1 MAVTLNETPSANRL
15 HIGIFGKTNSGK
27 SSFINAFS
35 GQKVSIV
42 ADIAGT
48 TTDPVYKPMEI
59 YPLGPCVLIDT
70 AGFADE
76 GELGALRMEKTKLA
90 AQKTD
95 AGIILFSGRDMKEEL
110 DWFRYFKEK
119 NTPVIPV
126 LSKADTY
133 EQEEKSFLISQIK
146 KETGVT
152 PCCISSVTGEGI
164 QEIKE
169 NLTRCIPEGYGNR
182 MITGNLVSAGDL
194 VLLVMPQDI
203 QAPKGRLILP
213 QVQTLRELLDKK
225 CRVMSVTTDQFTGA
239 LEVLATPPK
248 LIITDSQVFSYVYE
262 RKPSASMLT
271 SFSVLFATYKGDI
284 HYYVEG
290 AKAIDTLHADSRVL
304 ISECCTHAPLQE
316 DIGRVKIP
324 RMLKKRFG
332 DTLTVDLVSGTDFP
346 EDLTGYDLVIQCGAC
361 MFNRKYVM
369 YRIDRAKKQQIP
381 MTNYGVAIAHL
392 SEILPYVKVPE

>member
-76 GELGALRMEKTKLA
+76 GELGALRMEKTRLA

-271 SFSVLFATYKGDI
+271 SFSVLFAAYKGDI

-304 ISECCTHAPLQE
+304 IAECCTHAPLQE

-392 SEILPYVKVPE
+392 SGILPYVKVPE

>member
-76 GELGALRMEKTKLA
+76 GELGALRMEKTRLA

-239 LEVLATPPK
+239 LEVLAAPPK

-271 SFSVLFATYKGDI
+271 SFSVLFAAYKGDI

-304 ISECCTHAPLQE
+304 IAECCTHAPLQE

-392 SEILPYVKVPE
+392 SESLPYVKVPE